1 MHIHYNH
8 LFLYKI
14 GNNILVM
21 TTTVASLGSGFII
34 PHADFHLI
42 FTSMFTFALVL
53 LINKYE
59 LAPQQGKNL

>member
-1 MHIHYNH
+1 
-8 LFLYKI
+8 
-14 GNNILVM
+14 M